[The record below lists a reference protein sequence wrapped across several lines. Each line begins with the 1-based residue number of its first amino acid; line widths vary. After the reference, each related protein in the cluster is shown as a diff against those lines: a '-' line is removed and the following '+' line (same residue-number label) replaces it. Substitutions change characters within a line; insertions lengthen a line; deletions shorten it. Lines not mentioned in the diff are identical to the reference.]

1 MSTGVL
7 KPKPLATF
15 HPAVNICCWHKHSP
29 SIDKVPA
36 VTSVTSRW
44 QRPVE
49 HYDWLV
55 DYLRTRGMDRIARFA
70 IAICTLAITAWP
82 VLMLFS
88 SLGPIDPSVRT
99 MTIAVTPVGVIF
111 ACWWMTA
118 WLSLRQSKIF
128 VLAATA
134 AIMSNCILYDNH
146 SVESTGA
153 TAFGLL
159 ASYTACAHT
168 RRYLAVV
175 LTAAITSLTMYGMY
189 RAQAGDL
196 AGAAADC
203 LIRLVAVTVVPL
215 AMQLLVQVLV
225 RGAVDSDTDPLTTLP
240 NRRGF
245 DRAVGHL
252 IKTAMRRRRTPIPVT
267 IIDIDDFKFINDTH
281 GHAIGDQVLLN
292 IGLIL
297 RRTCP
302 GNAAIARIGGEEF
315 VIASLENQSGAVL
328 LAEQLR
334 AEFAA
339 TPWDVS
345 ASFGVATITL
355 SRNSAAAIDSLTD
368 YLIRAADEQMYSA
381 KRAGGSRVESV
392 HLAHQAS

>member
-1 MSTGVL
+1 
-7 KPKPLATF
+7 
-15 HPAVNICCWHKHSP
+15 
-29 SIDKVPA
+29 
-36 VTSVTSRW
+36 
-44 QRPVE
+44 
-49 HYDWLV
+49 
-55 DYLRTRGMDRIARFA
+55 MDRIARFA
-70 IAICTLAITAWP
+70 IASGTLAITAWP

-99 MTIAVTPVGVIF
+99 MTVAVTPVGLIF
-111 ACWWMTA
+111 AGWWMTT
-118 WLSLRQSKIF
+118 WPSLRQSKIF

-159 ASYTACAHT
+159 ASYAACAHT

-175 LTAAITSLTMYGMY
+175 LAAAITSLAMYGIH
-189 RAQAGDL
+189 RAHGGDL

-203 LIRLVAVTVVPL
+203 VLRLVAVTVVPL

-225 RGAVDSDTDPLTTLP
+225 RGAVDSDIDPLTTLP
-240 NRRGF
+240 NRRSF
-245 DRAVGHL
+245 DRAVDHL
-252 IKTAMRRRRTPIPVT
+252 IKTATRRRRTPISMT
-267 IIDIDDFKFINDTH
+267 IIDIDDFKSINDTH
-281 GHAIGDQVLLN
+281 GHAIGDQVLLD
-292 IGLIL
+292 IGHIL

-302 GNAAIARIGGEEF
+302 GNTAIARIGGEEF
-315 VIASLENQSGAVL
+315 VIASLESQRSAVL

-334 AEFAA
+334 TEFAA

-355 SRNSAAAIDSLTD
+355 SRNSTAAIGPLTEN
-368 YLIRAADEQMYSA
+368 LIRAADEQMYSA

-392 HLAHQAS
+392 LLAHQAS